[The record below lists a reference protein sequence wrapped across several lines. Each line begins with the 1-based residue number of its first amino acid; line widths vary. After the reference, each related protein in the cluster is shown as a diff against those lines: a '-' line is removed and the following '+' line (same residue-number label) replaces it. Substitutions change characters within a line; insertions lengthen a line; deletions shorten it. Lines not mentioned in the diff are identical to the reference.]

1 MFPTPLSRTAQ
12 IACGGKRA
20 GHWCCATAASG
31 AVNCWGA
38 GNADYVPASS
48 GTLSTTSPWAM
59 SAGCDFVCILN
70 ADGSVT
76 MEGGRSGNTC
86 GWNGASHHPREP
98 GCAKLCVQKRLLFSL
113 RTELTERVFPL
124 LKR

>member
-1 MFPTPLSRTAQ
+1 MCVSNPQ

-20 GHWCCATAASG
+20 GHWCCATAVSG

-38 GNADYVPASS
+38 GNAAYVPASS
-48 GTLSTTSPWAM
+48 GSLSTTSPYAM

-76 MEGGRSGNTC
+76 MEGGRSGATC
-86 GWNGASHHPREP
+86 GWNGALPTLESRS
-98 GCAKLCVQKRLLFSL
+98 RLHVRIGS
-113 RTELTERVFPL
+113 
-124 LKR
+124 